1 MKYLALILTL
11 LVSKSLSTADKMI
24 EMLNKDAYNISM
36 VYSEKIARTNVSDS
50 ISYILISKNQNA
62 EFPAFSNKMKFKSKN
77 DKKTDVAFEESGIY

>member
-62 EFPAFSNKMKFKSKN
+62 ELAAFSNKMKFKSKN